1 MFGLSRATSS
11 LAPVHGSAG
20 GSTAATARARGVGAT
35 AVREGRFRVR
45 YKVRWDARALGARDA
60 LAPRERA
67 APVARRRAD
76 DEHEHE
82 QERRDG
88 DETYSGRLL

>member
-1 MFGLSRATSS
+1 M
-11 LAPVHGSAG
+11 APVHGSAG

>member
-1 MFGLSRATSS
+1 MFGLSRATVSM
-11 LAPVHGSAG
+11 APVHGGAG
-20 GSTAATARARGVGAT
+20 GSTAATARAEGAGAT
-35 AVREGRFRVR
+35 AVRGDDAKCVTQRS
-45 YKVRWDARALGARDA
+45 ARAWLGEMGRA

-67 APVARRRAD
+67 APVARRRPD

-88 DETYSGRLL
+88 DET